1 MTRRSNGLDAR
12 EPIATAEINPADAA
26 ELGIANG
33 DLVRLT
39 SRRNSIM
46 IEARLSDRVARRQL
60 FVPFHF
66 REAAANLLTSPVL
79 EPHAKMAALK
89 VCAVRVERIAG
100 GTGAGATG
108 ALAAHSHT

>member
-1 MTRRSNGLDAR
+1 MCTGRQLYHWHTGTMTRRAKGLDAR
-12 EPIATAEINPADAA
+12 EPVATMEINPADAA
-26 ELGIANG
+26 DLRVGEG

-39 SRRNSIM
+39 SRRNSLLIAVR
-46 IEARLSDRVARRQL
+46 ISDRVAKKQV

-89 VCAVRVERIAG
+89 VCAVRIERPD
-100 GTGAGATG
+100 
-108 ALAAHSHT
+108 